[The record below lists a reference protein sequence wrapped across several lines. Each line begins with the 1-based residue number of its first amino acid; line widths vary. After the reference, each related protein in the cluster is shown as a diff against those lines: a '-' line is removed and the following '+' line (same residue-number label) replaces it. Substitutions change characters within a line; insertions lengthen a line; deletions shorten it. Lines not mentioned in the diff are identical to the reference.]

1 MRIENTTLGMTDA
14 QSAIR
19 NSQSA
24 MSLYDPLIER
34 DVDAIRTS
42 LRDFRAEHSSDDLF
56 LAVARFA
63 VVAYSPSLH
72 GKHAVLCCL
81 AAHDVRDELG
91 DRFDD
96 VLVECAI
103 YAALARQPWSE
114 PPILEPPAI
123 DSNQPVDSGELRL
136 AIRNRDRLRAERWLA
151 ARLDD
156 DRLRRDYFR
165 VACDDFEDLG
175 HKLIMAV
182 AAWRLSTILG
192 EKGRFAALRVGIWE
206 MAASPGGEPYR
217 ERGEVVDFQP
227 LVDTLVDHAVAE
239 HGSLVRAPRSVSSR
253 RCLRSGVDRGRPRH
267 RLARSRLPHGRDRA
281 GPGAV
286 RARGSSGLTSP
297 APPSYTLGRDCG
309 ACLIARAVG
318 KRLAERFPGVDVAPM
333 LAAAA

>member
-1 MRIENTTLGMTDA
+1 MTDA
-14 QSAIR
+14 QF
-19 NSQSA
+19 A

-34 DVDAIRTS
+34 DIDGIRTS
-42 LRDFRAEHSSDDLF
+42 LRDFRAGHSSDDLF

-63 VVAYSPSLH
+63 VLAYSPSLH

-81 AAHDVRDELG
+81 AAHDLREELG

-123 DSNQPVDSGELRL
+123 DSNQPVDAGELRM
-136 AIRNRDRLRAERWLA
+136 AIRDSDRVRAERWLA

-206 MAASPGGEPYR
+206 MAASSRGGPYR
-217 ERGEVVDFQP
+217 ERGEAVDFQP
-227 LVDTLVDHAVAE
+227 LVDALVDHAVAE
-239 HGSLVRAPRSVSSR
+239 HGSLFALHDLFLLDAACEAASIADDLGIASRVRDYLT
-253 RCLRSGVDRGRPRH
+253 CEIEHG
-267 RLARSRLPHGRDRA
+267 HGRSSHA
-281 GPGAV
+281 AP
-286 RARGSSGLTSP
+286 ARTAAP
-297 APPSYTLGRDCG
+297 ALPLYALGRDCG
-309 ACLIARAVG
+309 ACLIARAVA
-318 KRLAERFPGVDVAPM
+318 KRLADRFPGVDVAPM
-333 LAAAA
+333 LEAAGENLETAPSLEEWR